1 MKIKSLLIG
10 MLACT
15 ALAGCSDDVIEGG
28 SLENQG
34 DKVYGHLT
42 VSFSANGNSSRSTAD
57 DANNKGDQDGNQ
69 EHSGHINVGTAAENA
84 VNDALVV
91 IMNKQQGKDGWAG
104 YFKVEKGDGQT
115 TSEGNYFEAVGSND
129 SKFYT
134 TGEPIVIPAGD
145 YEVLVVANPYSETLG
160 TDGFS
165 WPADKQVTDYTKVK
179 ALYDQV
185 VTGAY
190 TNAATITA
198 HTQNYAGKIISTES
212 NSTATGEGDAATTTT
227 TTSLKGIMMVN
238 KSSSSVTV
246 ASNHTE
252 TNPAVATV
260 DIERVASKITFRET
274 NENWYEVEVPVV
286 GKVTASTTN
295 ITLGGKEKTVNLATY
310 KGKDVYVLI
319 ENNTYTLYEKN
330 APYNEIK
337 PTGDE
342 TFGPGNVD
350 LVFIYDENEEK
361 EPLKWWVKL
370 EQVALVN
377 LSKSVYHARHIAAY
391 TDAAQKWEE
400 TGALPFGQLT
410 GQNFLWTPN
419 WGKVLNNNVSING
432 VTFWNATDDGFDA
445 TKNTVGGFK
454 NIDNTD
460 AWFYNTLQD
469 VSDESNEGIQTNT
482 SFYTSLKS
490 SGWSSVDDMQEVE
503 QDEKYTD
510 GEHVKVA
517 EGTEASNPEIG
528 YLLAYCLE
536 NSTNIENQTHGLST
550 GVSFKA
556 SIYADKNGTEISEL
570 YRYAG
575 NLFES
580 VDAIYEAYGVNENPL
595 TAPAE
600 LLNLQKITSPDRDD
614 LLAAGITPYNS
625 NICYYYTT
633 EIKHFDNGKPEE
645 LGNME
650 FAIMRNNI
658 YSLAVTDINIIGD
671 PWVDPV
677 PNIPD
682 EHPKRNAVVVEAK
695 IMPWIVRY
703 HDIEF

>member
-15 ALAGCSDDVIEGG
+15 ALVGCSDDVIEGG

-69 EHSGHINVGTAAENA
+69 EHSGHINVGTDAENA

-104 YFKVEKGDGQT
+104 YFVVAEDNGQT
-115 TSEGNYFEAVGSND
+115 TSEENYFEAVGSND

-134 TGEPIVIPAGD
+134 TGEPIVIPTGD
-145 YEVLVVANPYSETLG
+145 YEVLVVANPYSKTLG

-165 WPADKQVTDYTKVK
+165 WPEDKQVTDYTKVK

-190 TNAATITA
+190 TNDVTITA

-274 NENWYEVEVPVV
+274 NDNWYEVEVPVV
-286 GKVTASTTN
+286 GKVTASTDK
-295 ITLGGKEKTVNLATY
+295 ITLGDEEKTVNLATY

-319 ENNTYTLYEKN
+319 EDGKYTLYEKDN
-330 APYNEIK
+330 NYTEIK
-337 PTGDE
+337 PEGDE

-350 LVFIYDENEEK
+350 LVFIYDENETAQ
-361 EPLKWWVKL
+361 PLKWWVKL
-370 EQVALVN
+370 EEVALVN

-445 TKNTVGGFK
+445 ANHTVGGFK
-454 NIDNTD
+454 NIENTD
-460 AWFYNTLQD
+460 AWFYNTLQA
-469 VSDESNEGIQTNT
+469 VSDESNEGINTNT
-482 SFYTSLKS
+482 QFYTSLKS
-490 SGWSSVDDMQEVE
+490 SGWSSVDDEQNVE

-510 GEHVKVA
+510 GEHVKA
-517 EGTEASNPEIG
+517 TEGTEASNPEIG

-600 LLNLQKITSPDRDD
+600 LLNLQKIISPDRDD

-658 YSLAVTDINIIGD
+658 YSLAVTDIKIIGD